1 MLADTV
7 SGGQSSGDFIVKDGR
22 GTLTVRSSGEWT
34 VAIYRLCSYLTI
46 EETQETIGEEISSF
60 GRS

>member
-34 VAIYRLCSYLTI
+34 VAIYRVTI
-46 EETQETIGEEISSF
+46 TDISVHGPSMNSSSF
-60 GRS
+60 KVRKGW